1 MPATILLAV
10 IAVCV
15 TAALCVRWTLASR
28 ERCLA
33 AHRAERAE
41 LYQRIQAPEV
51 AISDHAVATG
61 PQATV
66 AWRRRSRS
74 CERSRGSSSI
84 AMPSWHA

>member
-15 TAALCVRWTLASR
+15 TAALCVRWALASR

-41 LYQRIQAPEV
+41 LYQRIQAPGV

-66 AWRRRSRS
+66 AAVEFDSDEDYWKARES
-74 CERSRGSSSI
+74 
-84 AMPSWHA
+84 A